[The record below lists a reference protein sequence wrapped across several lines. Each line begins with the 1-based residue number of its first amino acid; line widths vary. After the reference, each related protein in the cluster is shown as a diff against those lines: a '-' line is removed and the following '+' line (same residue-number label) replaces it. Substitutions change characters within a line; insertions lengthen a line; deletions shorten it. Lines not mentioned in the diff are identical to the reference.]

1 MAATLQS
8 AVNLGVLLA
17 CLAGLFFE
25 GDRSNRYIFL
35 VGILPALITLW
46 IRRAVPETAVWEHAK
61 GGAPPPQVRELFG
74 PKVWSIT
81 WRSLLICG
89 VSLTAHWAFLFWQ
102 QKHIR
107 TLPEIATL
115 DATGKNHA
123 AIVALFWIMIGSL
136 LGNFLCGWLAKLI
149 GYRKAISLAL
159 AAYFVAMFFTFGWS
173 WGYQATLRWWFVIG
187 IAQGVFGL
195 FTMCLPPLFPTL
207 LRTTGA
213 GFCYNFGRIIAAGGT
228 VFFGLTAAGQVGD
241 YARALY
247 YAGFLFIPAA
257 LIALLL
263 PEEKGEDGAVNL
275 VAD

>member
-1 MAATLQS
+1 
-8 AVNLGVLLA
+8 VNIGVLLA
-17 CLAGLFFE
+17 CFAGLFFE

-35 VGILPALITLW
+35 IGILPALITLW
-46 IRRAVPETAVWEHAK
+46 IRRAVPETEEWEHAK
-61 GGAPPPQVRELFG
+61 RGVQPQRVRDLFG

-81 WRSLLICG
+81 WRLLLICG
-89 VSLTAHWAFLFWQ
+89 MSLTAHWAFLFWQ

-107 TLPEIATL
+107 TLAEIATL
-115 DATGKNHA
+115 NAAAKNHA

-136 LGNFLCGWLAKLI
+136 LGNYLCGWLAKLI

-159 AAYFVAMFFTFGWS
+159 AAHFVCMFFAFGWS
-173 WGYQATLRWWFVIG
+173 WGYHATLRWWFVIG
-187 IAQGVFGL
+187 IAQGVFSL

-228 VFFGLTAAGQVGD
+228 VYFGLTAAGQVGD
-241 YARALY
+241 YGRALY

-257 LIALLL
+257 LVALLL
-263 PEEKGEDGAVNL
+263 PEAKGEDGEMNL